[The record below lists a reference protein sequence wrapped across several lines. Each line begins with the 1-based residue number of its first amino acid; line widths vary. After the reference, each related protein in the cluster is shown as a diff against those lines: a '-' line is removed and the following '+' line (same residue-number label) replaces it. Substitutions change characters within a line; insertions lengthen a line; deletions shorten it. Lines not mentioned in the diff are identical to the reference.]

1 MQEAVDRIYE
11 DVQLLQGHILY
22 RIDSVTSSSL
32 NEVPDFGRDD
42 TV

>member
-11 DVQLLQGHILY
+11 DVQSVQGHILY
-22 RIDSVTSSSL
+22 RIDSATSSSF
-32 NEVPDFGRDD
+32 NDVPDFGRDD

>member
-11 DVQLLQGHILY
+11 DVQSVQGHILY
-22 RIDSVTSSSL
+22 RIDSVTSSSF
-32 NEVPDFGRDD
+32 NDIPDFSRDD